1 MELTIGRESS
11 SPQSIGGRL
20 HVVSSSK
27 KEYFIGLEGS
37 VPKTVSRQHCKVII
51 DPDGNMVL
59 VNLKPTNI
67 TFINGVVAV
76 QKSIVK
82 TDMIELGSER
92 FKLELKAI
100 LDMISSEIPKTY
112 NISHLKA
119 VWEKYDQAKT
129 EIQVQRDKSAA
140 IQSVTGI
147 LSMASIAC
155 GFIPSIPIGVRGFLY
170 AIAIVLAVVFFVYR
184 IKHAGEF
191 VHQLKELDE
200 QFHKDYVCPNPQ
212 CQRFLGNIPYDDLV
226 KQTKSCFVCKAEYK
240 AN

>member
-1 MELTIGRESS
+1 MELIIGRESS

-20 HVVSSSK
+20 HIVSSSK
-27 KEYFIGLEGS
+27 TDYFIGSEGS
-37 VPKTVSRQHCKVII
+37 VPKTVSRQHCKITI
-51 DPDGNMVL
+51 KTDGSMLL

-67 TFINGVVAV
+67 TFINGIAAV
-76 QKSIVK
+76 QKSIAK
-82 TDMIELGSER
+82 SDLIELGSDR
-92 FKLELKAI
+92 YKLELKAL
-100 LDMISSEIPKTY
+100 LDIVDSEIPKAYSIT
-112 NISHLKA
+112 HLKA

-155 GFIPSIPIGVRGFLY
+155 GFIPSIPIAVRGFLY

-200 QFHKDYVCPNPQ
+200 QFHKDYVCPNPE

-226 KQTKSCFVCKAEYK
+226 KQTKSCFVCKAVYK
-240 AN
+240 VN

>member
-51 DPDGNMVL
+51 DSDGNMVL

-170 AIAIVLAVVFFVYR
+170 AIAIVLAIVFFVYR

-240 AN
+240 VN

>member
-1 MELTIGRESS
+1 MELIIGRESS

-20 HVVSSSK
+20 HVISSSK

-51 DPDGNMVL
+51 DSDGNMVL

-67 TFINGVVAV
+67 TFINGVEAV

-147 LSMASIAC
+147 LSMASIDC

-240 AN
+240 VN

>member
-1 MELTIGRESS
+1 MELIIGRESS

-51 DPDGNMVL
+51 DSDGNMVL

-67 TFINGVVAV
+67 TFINGVEAV

-112 NISHLKA
+112 NISHL
-119 VWEKYDQAKT
+119 
-129 EIQVQRDKSAA
+129 
-140 IQSVTGI
+140 
-147 LSMASIAC
+147 
-155 GFIPSIPIGVRGFLY
+155 
-170 AIAIVLAVVFFVYR
+170 
-184 IKHAGEF
+184 
-191 VHQLKELDE
+191 
-200 QFHKDYVCPNPQ
+200 
-212 CQRFLGNIPYDDLV
+212 
-226 KQTKSCFVCKAEYK
+226 
-240 AN
+240 

>member
-1 MELTIGRESS
+1 MELIIGRESS

-20 HVVSSSK
+20 HVISSSK

-51 DPDGNMVL
+51 DSDGNMVL

-67 TFINGVVAV
+67 TFINGVEAV

-212 CQRFLGNIPYDDLV
+212 CQRFLGNLPYDDLV

-240 AN
+240 VN